1 MSLSDVPAMKVYFM
15 IKKNNNDSFCRKTI
29 HNFVIFEK
37 ITYCH
42 NDKKQENCAA
52 KHSRQEF
59 MQFLLTMFS
68 SCEELDTLEISLLY
82 EKYYDMK

>member
-1 MSLSDVPAMKVYFM
+1 MKVSVGKQS
-15 IKKNNNDSFCRKTI
+15 IILSFSRESLI
-29 HNFVIFEK
+29 VITTK
-37 ITYCH
+37 
-42 NDKKQENCAA
+42 AA

>member
-1 MSLSDVPAMKVYFM
+1 MIVSVGKQSIILSFSRESLIVM
-15 IKKNNNDSFCRKTI
+15 
-29 HNFVIFEK
+29 
-37 ITYCH
+37 H

-68 SCEELDTLEISLLY
+68 SCKELDT
-82 EKYYDMK
+82 